1 MPQMPPDPSS
11 ATAVRAPLHA
21 LVIGA
26 SRGIGLALVQHYRAA
41 GSRVTATARD
51 DAGLVRLRDL
61 GASAITLDVANPGS
75 AAGLA
80 WQVDGAGFDCVIHN
94 AGVYGPR
101 LRAPD
106 VPTRDDFEQVMRA
119 NVYGPMLVLPQLL
132 DALAPQARI
141 GLISSR
147 MGSLGARSDAGG
159 WLYRASK
166 AAANSVLRDLA
177 ITLQGKALCACLHP
191 GWVRTDIGGPSAPI
205 TPVDSA
211 RQLAATLARLTPA
224 QHGGFFDLDGSPIP
238 W

>member
-1 MPQMPPDPSS
+1 
-11 ATAVRAPLHA
+11 VHA

-51 DAGLVRLRDL
+51 EAGLARLHDL
-61 GASAITLDVANPGS
+61 GATAITLDVAQPTS

-80 WQVDGAGFDCVIHN
+80 WQVDGAGFDTVIHS

-106 VPTRDDFEQVMRA
+106 VPTLADFDAVMRA
-119 NVYGPMLVLPQLL
+119 NVYGAMLVLPQLL
-132 DALAPQARI
+132 DALAPQARVA
-141 GLISSR
+141 LVSSR
-147 MGSLGARSDAGG
+147 MGSIGARSDASG

-166 AAANSVLRDLA
+166 AAANSVLRDIATGL
-177 ITLQGKALCACLHP
+177 LGKAICASLHP
-191 GWVRTDIGGPSAPI
+191 GWVRTEIGGPSAPI
-205 TPVDSA
+205 TPEDSA
-211 RQLAATLARLTPA
+211 RQLAATIARLTPA